1 VKLILDT
8 CTILWAIS
16 KSSELSTKAKNHIT
30 DISNEIY
37 VSAISCTEIACLSDR
52 NRIELNTHWKLWF
65 RKYVLNINNWTV
77 LDLDLQIIEEAYSLP
92 GEVHKDPVDRFLIA
106 TSRLNKAP
114 IVTADRKILD
124 YPHVDSIW

>member
-8 CTILWAIS
+8 CAILWTVS
-16 KSSELSTKAKNHIT
+16 KSSELTTRAKNHIT
-30 DISNEIY
+30 DISNEIC
-37 VSAISCTEIACLSDR
+37 VSAISCAEIACLSDR

-65 RKYVLNINNWTV
+65 RKYVVEINNWTV
-77 LDLDLQIIEEAYSLP
+77 LSLDLDIVQEAYSLP
-92 GEVHKDPVDRFLIA
+92 GELHRDPVDRFLIA
-106 TSRLNKAP
+106 TSRLHKAP